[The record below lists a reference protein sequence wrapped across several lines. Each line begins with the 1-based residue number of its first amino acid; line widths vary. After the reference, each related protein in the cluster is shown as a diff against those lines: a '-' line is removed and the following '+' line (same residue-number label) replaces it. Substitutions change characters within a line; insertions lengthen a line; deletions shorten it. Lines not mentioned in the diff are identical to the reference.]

1 MGGWKNFEVH
11 DRKSLDCPEQTVG
24 RNMDPKV
31 PLVRVQKEMWN
42 ILLETGGKAVLLH
55 NGRKLD

>member
-42 ILLETGGKAVLLH
+42 ILLETGGKAIFII
-55 NGRKLD
+55 K